1 MHDLVIRGGTLVDG
15 TGDEARTADVAIDDG
30 IITEVGRVS
39 GQARETIDADGLLVT
54 PGFVDLHTHYDA
66 QATWDPHLLPS
77 GWHGVTT
84 TVFGNCGVGFAP
96 AKPKDREW
104 LIELMEGVEDIPGA
118 ALAEGIKWD
127 WETFPEY
134 LDALDRAPK
143 AFDYGTHVP
152 HGAVRAYVMG
162 RRGAKNE
169 AATSEDIQKMYAVV
183 REGLEAGALG
193 FSTSRTLGH
202 RSKDGEPV
210 PGTYAQEDELFGI
223 ARALKDTGLGIFELA
238 GAGAGGDQAGDAPD
252 AALKEIEWMH
262 RLSAEVGRPVSFAML
277 QFDSEPNQWR
287 ELLKICENTRAAG
300 SQVTAQ
306 FAARPFGIL
315 VGHQTD
321 ANPLLSRPAY
331 IEIAALPLPERIA
344 RLRDPQ
350 VRERILGPD
359 RADDGPGFGR
369 FLDNEGTY
377 SKLFPIGDPPDYEP
391 PADQSIAA
399 IAARE
404 GRAPDA
410 VLYEHMMKDEGREL
424 LLLPLMNYSDGN
436 LDPMREMLMDR
447 NTVLSLGDG
456 GAHCGLICD
465 ASLTTFMLTHWV
477 RDRTRGDRISLPFA
491 VNRMTRHTA
500 QFYGLYDRGIVAP
513 GYKGDLNLIDFDALR
528 LHRPEM
534 AFDLPGGAR
543 RLLQR
548 ADGYRAT
555 IVSGQTILKDGESTG
570 ARPGRLIRGPQPA
583 PVGYQL

>member
-1 MHDLVIRGGTLVDG
+1 MHDLVIRGGNLVDG
-15 TGDEARTADVAIDDG
+15 TGRDAQTTDVAISDG
-30 IITEVGRVS
+30 VITEVGRVS
-39 GQARETIDADGLLVT
+39 GESRETIDADGLLVT
-54 PGFVDLHTHYDA
+54 PGFVDVHTHYDA

-96 AKPKDREW
+96 AKTEDREW
-104 LIELMEGVEDIPGA
+104 LIELMEGVEDIPGS
-118 ALAEGIKWD
+118 ALSEGIEWD

-134 LDALDRAPK
+134 LDALDRVPK
-143 AFDYGTHVP
+143 ALDYGTHVP

-162 RRGAKNE
+162 ERGARNE
-169 AATSEDIQKMYAVV
+169 APTPEEIEGMYAIV

-210 PGTYAQEDELFGI
+210 PGTFAQEDELFGI
-223 ARALKDTGLGIFELA
+223 ARALKDTGSGIFELA
-238 GAGAGGDQAGDAPD
+238 GAGAGGDTAGDPPD

-277 QFDSEPNQWR
+277 QFDSQPNQWR
-287 ELLKICENTRAAG
+287 ELLKICENTRNAG
-300 SQVTAQ
+300 SQVIAQ
-306 FAARPFGIL
+306 FAARPFGVL

-321 ANPLLSRPAY
+321 ANPLLGRPAY
-331 IEIAALPLPERIA
+331 IEIADLPLEERVA
-344 RLRDPQ
+344 RLRDPK
-350 VRERILGPD
+350 VRERILGPE
-359 RADDGPGFGR
+359 RGSDGPGFGN
-369 FLDNEGTY
+369 FLDNEATFA
-377 SKLFPIGDPPDYEP
+377 KLFPIGDPPDYEP
-391 PADQSIAA
+391 TADSSIAA

-404 GRAPDA
+404 GRKPDD
-410 VLYEHMMKDEGREL
+410 VLYEYLLRDEGREL

-447 NTVLSLGDG
+447 NTLLSLGDG

-465 ASLTTFMLTHWV
+465 ASLTTFMLTHWA
-477 RDRTRGDRISLPFA
+477 RDRSRGERIPLEFA
-491 VNRMTRHTA
+491 VQRMTQHTA
-500 QFYGLYDRGIVAP
+500 QFYGFHDRGVVAP
-513 GYKGDLNLIDFDALR
+513 GYKADLNLIDFEALSLR
-528 LHRPEM
+528 RPKM

-555 IVSGQTILKDGESTG
+555 IVSGETILRDGESTG
-570 ARPGRLIRGPQPA
+570 ARPGRLVRGAQPA
-583 PVGYQL
+583 PRV